1 MENTIAPLSALM
13 LDQPSYLD
21 SLSGL
26 VLPTESLS
34 SKGFVTTRLSEADLE
49 KKRRC
54 ERCNICKNPQTPS
67 QRYDLTCPVLV
78 KEERRR
84 RQKPLPAKESV
95 PSTSPISLQNKI
107 MHEIDSLRMDQLQL
121 KEPSKPAAVC
131 KFHDGKAVNKVLA
144 LSSPWRCMIC

>member
-26 VLPTESLS
+26 VHSTESLS

-54 ERCNICKNPQTPS
+54 ARCNICKNPQTPS
-67 QRYDLTCPVLV
+67 QKYHLTCPVLV
-78 KEERRR
+78 KEERRS
-84 RQKPLPAKESV
+84 RQKALLAKQSAA
-95 PSTSPISLQNKI
+95 STGANSLQSKVTD
-107 MHEIDSLRMDQLQL
+107 EVDSIQMDQLQL
-121 KEPSKPAAVC
+121 KEPSKPAALC
-131 KFHDGKAVNKVLA
+131 KFHEGKLVNKVVDLE
-144 LSSPWRCMIC
+144 SHVQNRVF